1 MDGREEKKEEKKE
14 KERKI
19 IIKWERAEQCIGVGI

>member
-1 MDGREEKKEEKKE
+1 MLLYKSNIENILDLKKKE

-19 IIKWERAEQCIGVGI
+19 IIWSITF

>member
-1 MDGREEKKEEKKE
+1 MKKE

-19 IIKWERAEQCIGVGI
+19 IIDHLEKFMIRKNEVKIEKIK

>member
-1 MDGREEKKEEKKE
+1 MLLDKSNIENILDLKKKE

-19 IIKWERAEQCIGVGI
+19 IIWSITF

>member
-1 MDGREEKKEEKKE
+1 MKKE

-19 IIKWERAEQCIGVGI
+19 IIDHLKKFMIRKNVVKIEKIKQ